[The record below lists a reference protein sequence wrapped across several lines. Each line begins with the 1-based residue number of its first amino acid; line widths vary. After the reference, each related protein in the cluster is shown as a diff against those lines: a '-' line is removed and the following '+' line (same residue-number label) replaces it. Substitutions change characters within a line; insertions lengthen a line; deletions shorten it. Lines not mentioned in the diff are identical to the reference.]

1 VSRRAAILLLAA
13 LLGLAPSLAA
23 AASPLIGSVEV
34 RAGPYRPDV
43 DSEFDLNNPKFPPGT
58 QGPYQ
63 QSFGNGRPWGF
74 NVHVARALPW
84 RQFGTIELGG
94 GAGYWAVKGQAI
106 DANGQPTSESTALK
120 MVPMELSATWR
131 ADLLW
136 DRWRVPFVPYVRLA
150 YQHYAWWITGPGGS
164 TVKSG
169 STNGYSYGGGLGLVL
184 DLLDPM
190 LAREFDADVGVN
202 HTMLIV
208 DVAQTKVDDF
218 GKKAG
223 SFNLSDSQPT
233 YSIGLL
239 FVF

>member
-1 VSRRAAILLLAA
+1 VSRRAVLSLPVLAA
-13 LLGLAPSLAA
+13 LLGLPVAPA
-23 AASPLIGSVEV
+23 AASSPIVGSVEV
-34 RAGPYRPDV
+34 RAGPYRPNIDGALEL
-43 DSEFDLNNPKFPPGT
+43 DPGE

-63 QSFGNGRPWGF
+63 KSFGSGRPWGF

-84 RQFGTIELGG
+84 RQYGTIELGG
-94 GAGYWAVKGQAI
+94 GAGYWAVKGQAL
-106 DANGQPTSESTALK
+106 DANSQPTSESTALK

-136 DRWRVPFVPYVRLA
+136 ERWRVPFVPYVRLA
-150 YQHYAWWITGPGGS
+150 YQHYAWWITGSGGS

-169 STNGYSYGGGLGLVL
+169 STNGFSYGGGLGLVL

-208 DVAQTKVDDF
+208 DVTQTKVDDW
-218 GKKAG
+218 GNDK